1 MENLKEDHDI
11 TLAELKNAVKEK
23 NSGFLKEKGFSED
36 GKAYLIIDI
45 NALFNADSKAE
56 KALSA
61 KSKSVTD
68 LISKE
73 NEDDAKKKK
82 LSSSYKEEEDGRR
95 KKMSSSFELGD
106 DDESSKKNKGDKGK
120 DKSDV

>member
-1 MENLKEDHDI
+1 MMENLKEDHEI
-11 TLAELKNAVKEK
+11 TLGELKKAVSDKDQ
-23 NSGFLKEKGFSED
+23 GILKEKGFSED
-36 GKAYLIIDI
+36 EI

-61 KSKSVTD
+61 KSKSVSD

-73 NEDDAKKKK
+73 SDEDAKRKKM
-82 LSSSYKEEEDGRR
+82 SSSYKEEEGR
-95 KKMSSSFELGD
+95 KKKLSSSFEFGD
-106 DDESSKKNKGDKGK
+106 DDESSKKNKADKGK

>member
-36 GKAYLIIDI
+36 DI